1 MKLTMVAI
9 NKVAIG
15 IAIVSLTL
23 IPSSRL
29 LPNRMP

>member
-1 MKLTMVAI
+1 MKLTMAI
-9 NKVAIG
+9 NKVAMR